1 VGERLPRPGE
11 IAVRGEARREV
22 EPDRAWVSL
31 GVAGTGATASAALDD
46 IAPRAAALDALL
58 DERAAGIANRVT
70 ASLVVAEVLEHDP
83 RTGRA
88 RVTGYQARR
97 DATIVVTDLGG
108 LGRLLRDVV
117 DRAGARLNGPTW
129 DIPDDHPVHDE
140 VRAAAAAD
148 ARRRAEAFASGLG
161 ASVGALEWVQDH
173 ALAGGAGGGP
183 VMRTRSAKIAT
194 ADMSSEAMAVE
205 VGAERV
211 VVTASVEAAFRL
223 VPGS

>member
-1 VGERLPRPGE
+1 MGERLPRPGE

-31 GVAGTGATASAALDD
+31 GVSGTGATASAALDD

-83 RTGRA
+83 RTGRQ

-97 DATIVVTDLGG
+97 DTTIVVTDLGG

-161 ASVGALEWVQDH
+161 VSVGALEWVQDP
-173 ALAGGAGGGP
+173 ALSGGGGAPRMPMGRAMMAAPAG
-183 VMRTRSAKIAT
+183 
-194 ADMSSEAMAVE
+194 ADSMAVE

-211 VVTASVEAAFRL
+211 VVTASVDAGFRL
-223 VPGS
+223 VAGS

>member
-1 VGERLPRPGE
+1 M
-11 IAVRGEARREV
+11 RGEARREV

-31 GVAGTGATASAALDD
+31 GVSGTGATASAALDD
-46 IAPRAAALDALL
+46 IAPRTAALDILL

-83 RTGRA
+83 RTGRQ

-97 DATIVVTDLGG
+97 DTTVVVTDLGG
-108 LGRLLRDVV
+108 LGQLLRDVV

-161 ASVGALEWVQDH
+161 VSVGGLEWVHDP
-173 ALAGGAGGGP
+173 ALSGGGGSP
-183 VMRTRSAKIAT
+183 RMPMGRAMMAAPAG
-194 ADMSSEAMAVE
+194 ADSMAVE

-211 VVTASVEAAFRL
+211 VVTASVDAAFRL
-223 VPGS
+223 TTTPTTC